1 MIFKERIAQKR
12 VRDLAKL
19 FKMVLITGAR
29 QVGKSSLLAHLFPE
43 LRIFVFDP
51 VQDLYGARADPDL
64 FLTNF
69 PGPIILDE
77 IQYVPELLPA
87 LKRKVDQSEQHGQ
100 YFLTG
105 SQQLSVLKTV
115 SESLAGRVGIIE
127 LGPMIPQEQYAI
139 ASLTTQ
145 TTNWLDHYLT
155 DPHTF
160 QKQFRGVMN
169 IAPSLYETVWR
180 GGMPGTIEIPDLS
193 MADYFSSYIQTYVER
208 DVRLLE
214 NIQDVATFG
223 RFFALL
229 SALTA
234 QEINFSQLGR
244 EIGISPSTAE
254 RWLNLLRYT
263 YQWHEV
269 WPYHGNAIKRISSK
283 PKGFLSDTGIAC
295 YMQRISSAQ
304 ALGGNPL
311 LGALFETF
319 CFAMIKG
326 LASDLSV
333 APYFYHWRTTAG
345 AEVDLVLERDGNLY
359 PIEIKCKT
367 NITGHDIRGIHAFRQ
382 TYAQKRIMPG
392 LILYA
397 GSECYWVDGHTI
409 AFPWHG
415 LV

>member
-1 MIFKERIAQKR
+1 MIYRKRIAQKR
-12 VRDLAKL
+12 VNELAKL
-19 FKMVLITGAR
+19 FKIVLITGAR
-29 QVGKSSLLAHLFPE
+29 QVGKSSLLAHLFPNIP
-43 LRIFVFDP
+43 IFVFDP

-69 PGPIILDE
+69 PAPIILDE

-87 LKRKVDQSEQHGQ
+87 LKRKVDRSQQNGQ

-127 LGPMIPQEQYAI
+127 LGPMVPQEQYGAP
-139 ASLTTQ
+139 LTN
-145 TTNWLDHYLT
+145 NWLERYLSN
-155 DPHTF
+155 PHEF
-160 QKQFRGVMN
+160 QKQFKGVMSSV
-169 IAPSLYETVWR
+169 PSLYDTLWR
-180 GGMPGTIEIPDLS
+180 GGMPGILEIPDQS
-193 MADYFSSYIQTYVER
+193 VADYFSSYVQTYVER

-214 NIQDVATFG
+214 NIQDVTSFG
-223 RFFALL
+223 RFFSLL

-244 EIGISPSTAE
+244 EIGISPSTAQ
-254 RWLNLLRYT
+254 RWLNVLRYT

-269 WPYHGNAIKRISSK
+269 WPYHGSTIKRISSK
-283 PKGFLSDTGIAC
+283 PKGFLSDTGMIC

-311 LGALFETF
+311 LGALFESF
-319 CFAMIKG
+319 CFSIIKG
-326 LASDLSV
+326 LSNDLSV
-333 APYFYHWRTTAG
+333 APYFYHWRTAAG

-367 NITGHDIRGIHAFRQ
+367 NITGHDIRGMHAFRQ
-382 TYAQKRIMPG
+382 TYAEKHVMPG
-392 LILYA
+392 LIIYA
-397 GSECYWVDGHTI
+397 GSACYWIDEHTI
-409 AFPWHG
+409 AFPWHSQ
-415 LV
+415 